1 MMLSNHFSLAEFT
14 ASETATRKGLDNT
27 PESDVVEVM
36 KTTAAR
42 MEEVRDILEAPII
55 ISSGYRSPKVNSAI
69 GGSATSQHCKGE
81 AVDFIA
87 PQYGTPNDICH
98 AILDSTI
105 VFDQLIEEG
114 GDEGWV
120 HISFAEPSRR
130 SVLTAHF
137 GGKTTYTSGI
147 A

>member
-1 MMLSNHFSLAEFT
+1 MMLSAHFSLAEFT

-27 PESDVVEVM
+27 PEPEVIETL
-36 KTTAAR
+36 KLTAAG
-42 MEEVRDILEAPII
+42 MEEVRALLGVPII
-55 ISSGYRSPKVNSAI
+55 IHSGYRSPKVNSAI
-69 GGSATSQHCKGE
+69 GGAVTSQHCKGE

-87 PQYGTPNDICH
+87 PQFGTPNDVCR

-105 VFDQLIEEG
+105 AFDQLI
-114 GDEGWV
+114 DEKGWA
-120 HISFAEPSRR
+120 HISFSDAPRH

-137 GGKTTYTSGI
+137 GNGKTTYTPGI